1 MCCQGFVKRV
11 VPFFL
16 TFAVGLFIASFFV
29 TIAAPNFQ
37 FRRDFRKH
45 REYHRTMESN
55 IQRLTEEN
63 ARLTRE
69 LAEKE
74 KREMTNY
81 AFDYDLAVPPPPP
94 MPPAPPRVKAAP
106 YPGR

>member
-1 MCCQGFVKRV
+1 MCCKGFVKRV

-45 REYHRTMESN
+45 REYHRTMESK

-63 ARLTRE
+63 ARLKRE
-69 LAEKE
+69 LSERE
-74 KREMTNY
+74 RHEMTNY
-81 AFDYDLAVPPPPP
+81 AFENDFDIPPPP
-94 MPPAPPRVKAAP
+94 MPPAPPRVKIAP